1 LLIAI
6 TILVI
11 LSKWRQEA
19 FFPWA
24 AEILIVPVLL
34 LLTVQVRWTRKIFV
48 LVGLALVITAVST
61 RHDWLQILHAGLG
74 SAAFIA
80 AFFTALATLRNA
92 SASSKAIET
101 CGRFLAQQPPGR
113 RYAALTVGGHFF
125 GMLLNYGALV
135 LLGSLAEANARLEPN
150 EEIRSHRI
158 RRMLLAIQR
167 GFISTLTWSP
177 LAFAVA
183 ISTSIVPGAKWSDAV
198 GPCLVSS
205 AILALLGWGL
215 DTIFKPRLSVPA
227 PPRTRAD
234 GTWFS
239 LWPLFTL
246 LGILVLSV
254 GGLHISTGVSIVG
267 VVMLIVPILA
277 VVWIMLQSTS
287 GRPLADAVNR
297 AASYVTADLPGY
309 RSEIVLLMMAGFI
322 GTLGARL
329 LLPVVEASGIDLA
342 AIPGWQILVGIVWLI
357 PLTGQLG
364 MNPIL
369 SVSLLAPLLPTAA
382 EMAVT
387 PSDIIVAIT
396 AGWALS
402 GASSPYT
409 ATTLLIGSIGNVT
422 AQHVGTRWNGAYT
435 LLCGVVLSLWVAII
449 ALV

>member
-1 LLIAI
+1 
-6 TILVI
+6 
-11 LSKWRQEA
+11 
-19 FFPWA
+19 
-24 AEILIVPVLL
+24 
-34 LLTVQVRWTRKIFV
+34 
-48 LVGLALVITAVST
+48 
-61 RHDWLQILHAGLG
+61 
-74 SAAFIA
+74 
-80 AFFTALATLRNA
+80 
-92 SASSKAIET
+92 
-101 CGRFLAQQPPGR
+101 
-113 RYAALTVGGHFF
+113 
-125 GMLLNYGALV
+125 
-135 LLGSLAEANARLEPN
+135 
-150 EEIRSHRI
+150 
-158 RRMLLAIQR
+158 
-167 GFISTLTWSP
+167 
-177 LAFAVA
+177 
-183 ISTSIVPGAKWSDAV
+183 
-198 GPCLVSS
+198 
-205 AILALLGWGL
+205 
-215 DTIFKPRLSVPA
+215 
-227 PPRTRAD
+227 
-234 GTWFS
+234 
-239 LWPLFTL
+239 
-246 LGILVLSV
+246 
-254 GGLHISTGVSIVG
+254 
-267 VVMLIVPILA
+267 
-277 VVWIMLQSTS
+277 MLQSTS